1 MAHREL
7 VLKLAALSAGMFAF
21 GFAMVPLYDA
31 FCELTGFG
39 GKTTAVAQQLAE
51 AVDQTRTVR
60 VEFLAS
66 LARSA
71 PWEFRPAVGHLDVH
85 PGQLYET
92 HYYARNL
99 TDAAIVA
106 QAVPS
111 VAPGIAAEHLRKTE
125 CFCFTTQAFQPHE
138 ARELNLVFLID
149 PKLSAYT
156 DTLSLSYTLFAV
168 AD

>member
-7 VLKLAALSAGMFAF
+7 VIKLGGIAAGMFVF

-39 GKTTAVAQQLAE
+39 GKTAQE
-51 AVDQTRTVR
+51 AQTVTETVVRTRTVR
-60 VEFLAS
+60 IEFLAS

-71 PWEFRPAVGHLDVH
+71 PWEFHPAVNHLDVH

-92 HYYARNL
+92 HFYARNL
-99 TDAAIVA
+99 ADHPVVA
-106 QAVPS
+106 QPVPS
-111 VAPGIAAEHLRKTE
+111 VAPGIAAQHLQKVE
-125 CFCFTTQAFQPHE
+125 CFCFTTQAFAPHE
-138 ARELNLVFLID
+138 ERELKLVFMVD
-149 PKLSAYT
+149 PQLSSYT

>member
-7 VLKLAALSAGMFAF
+7 VLKLAALSAGMFVF

-39 GKTTAVAQQLAE
+39 GKTTAVAQELTE

-85 PGQLYET
+85 PGRLYET
-92 HYYARNL
+92 HFDARNL

-111 VAPGIAAEHLRKTE
+111 VAPGIAAEHLKKTV
-125 CFCFTTQAFQPHE
+125 CFCFTTQAFQPRE
-138 ARELNLVFLID
+138 TRELDLVFMID
-149 PKLSAYT
+149 PKLPAHL

>member
-1 MAHREL
+1 MAHRDL
-7 VLKLAALSAGMFAF
+7 VLKLAGLAASMFVF

-39 GKTTAVAQQLAE
+39 GKTAAVAQPVTETA
-51 AVDQTRTVR
+51 DQNRTVR
-60 VEFLAS
+60 IQFLAS

-71 PWEFRPAVGHLDVH
+71 PWEFRPAVSHLDVH

-92 HYYARNL
+92 HFFARNL
-99 TDAAIVA
+99 TGEAIVA

-111 VAPGIAAEHLRKTE
+111 VAPGTAAAHLKKTE

-138 ARELNLVFLID
+138 ARELALVFTID
-149 PKLSAYT
+149 PKLPSYA

-168 AD
+168 AE